1 MKRKHEQSIEKQ
13 EEKMKADL
21 QQIDKLAVEKK
32 LVHENEKQKVCLYKQ
47 FDKEI
52 ILIIIFFNSLSMNM
66 NNLFEKLK
74 NNILKKVMNMKNV
87 LKC

>member
-32 LVHENEKQKVCLYKQ
+32 LLHENEKQKVCLYK
-47 FDKEI
+47 
-52 ILIIIFFNSLSMNM
+52 
-66 NNLFEKLK
+66 
-74 NNILKKVMNMKNV
+74 
-87 LKC
+87 